1 MSSQQ
6 NSAKLEQHARR
17 AVELAMQGLWQDAI
31 AANRAILELVPE
43 DVEAYNRLGRAF
55 TEMGEY
61 VAAKEAY
68 GRALELDQYNS
79 IAKKNLKRLSQLG
92 ESVPKDNHH
101 KVIADG
107 FIEETSKARVV
118 NLVNLGPRETLMRM
132 SPGEEVDLQVEGQRL
147 AAHNE
152 HNEYIG
158 EIEPKFGARL
168 AKLISGGNE
177 YIGAIRSLDDNEV
190 KILIRETYEHPS
202 QAGRLSFPPR
212 KREVPALC
220 QGELAE
226 TERGSGRGGRGTSN
240 RRDVGV

>member
-1 MSSQQ
+1 M
-6 NSAKLEQHARR
+6 
-17 AVELAMQGLWQDAI
+17 AMQGLWQDAI

-158 EIEPKFGARL
+158 EIEPTFGPSLSVVGMSISEPYAAWVTTRSRYL
-168 AKLISGGNE
+168 SERPTSIQVKLDVFPS
-177 YIGAIRSLDDNEV
+177 
-190 KILIRETYEHPS
+190 HP
-202 QAGRLSFPPR
+202 GR
-212 KREVPALC
+212 
-220 QGELAE
+220 
-226 TERGSGRGGRGTSN
+226 ERGSGLMS
-240 RRDVGV
+240 RRAY

>member
-1 MSSQQ
+1 M
-6 NSAKLEQHARR
+6 
-17 AVELAMQGLWQDAI
+17 AMQGLWQDAI

-43 DVEAYNRLGRAF
+43 DVEAYNRLGKAF

-61 VAAKEAY
+61 AAAKEAY

-101 KVIADG
+101 KVVADG
-107 FIEETSKARVV
+107 FIEDTSKARVV

-132 SPGEEVDLQVEGQRL
+132 SPGEEVDLQVEGQLL

-177 YIGAIRSLDDNEV
+177 YIGAIRSLGDNEV

-202 QAGRLSFPPR
+202 QAGRLSFPLPK
-212 KREVPALC
+212 KRERFRPYVKESLLRPR
-220 QGELAE
+220 EEAE
-226 TERGSGRGGRGTSN
+226 
-240 RRDVGV
+240 GVEEEQAIDEMSEFEVFEEGLNP